1 MVIEN
6 FADGKKKGKS
16 RPGRVKR
23 AGASCNGSVT
33 ALRKRAKNSS
43 GEKAKMYHWCANM
56 KSGKKKA
63 NEVIDN
69 MDHLDADT
77 ETAKEL
83 IDGEIASG
91 KITNIDEIKQAILQY
106 RLARIIRY
114 PEDARA
120 LWKYYLEQNHK
131 ALQKA

>member
-1 MVIEN
+1 ME
-6 FADGKKKGKS
+6 
-16 RPGRVKR
+16 
-23 AGASCNGSVT
+23 
-33 ALRKRAKNSS
+33 
-43 GEKAKMYHWCANM
+43 
-56 KSGKKKA
+56 
-63 NEVIDN
+63 N